1 MKILFII
8 SIYNQHLIRL
18 FLTKIFFIF
27 SISQPIA
34 SDDNENAFNFINEN
48 AVYFLTIIK
57 TEGSK
62 YDEKPDE
69 FKEKLKNIW
78 EPMVDVGLVSR
89 LILSKAYSTATEE
102 QILLFQTRT
111 KKLLLDT
118 YITALLEFEDYE
130 LETSRK
136 IKENKNKTL
145 EVEINFFSASDSFK
159 AKFTLYKN
167 KQGELKIINII
178 IDGINL
184 GLTFRNQ
191 FQDNL
196 KNENYDLDKAI
207 ETWKPLYID

>member
-1 MKILFII
+1 M
-8 SIYNQHLIRL
+8 IRL
-18 FLTKIFFIF
+18 FLTKIFIIF
-27 SISQPIA
+27 SVSQPIA
-34 SDDNENAFNFINEN
+34 SYDNENAFNFINEN

-62 YDEKPDE
+62 YDEKPEE

-89 LILSKAYSTATEE
+89 LILSKAYRTATEE

>member
-1 MKILFII
+1 M
-8 SIYNQHLIRL
+8 IRL
-18 FLTKIFFIF
+18 FLTKIFIIF
-27 SISQPIA
+27 SISSPIA

-62 YDEKPDE
+62 YEEKPDE

-89 LILSKAYSTATEE
+89 LILSKAYGTATKE

>member
-1 MKILFII
+1 M
-8 SIYNQHLIRL
+8 IRL
-18 FLTKIFFIF
+18 FLTKIFIILFLA
-27 SISQPIA
+27 QPLA
-34 SDDNENAFNFINEN
+34 SNDNEDAFNFINEN

-89 LILSKAYSTATEE
+89 LILSKAYRTATEE

-130 LETSRK
+130 LETSRE
-136 IKENKNKTL
+136 IKKNKNKTL

>member
-1 MKILFII
+1 M
-8 SIYNQHLIRL
+8 IRL
-18 FLTKIFFIF
+18 FLTKIFIIF
-27 SISQPIA
+27 SLSQPLV

-69 FKEKLKNIW
+69 FKDKLKNIW

-89 LILSKAYSTATEE
+89 LILSKAYKTATEE

>member
-1 MKILFII
+1 M
-8 SIYNQHLIRL
+8 IRL
-18 FLTKIFFIF
+18 FLTKIFIIF
-27 SISQPIA
+27 SISSPIA

-89 LILSKAYSTATEE
+89 LILSKAYRTATEE

-130 LETSRK
+130 LETSRE
-136 IKENKNKTL
+136 IKKNKNKTL

-196 KNENYDLDKAI
+196 KNENYNLDKAI

>member
-1 MKILFII
+1 M
-8 SIYNQHLIRL
+8 IRL
-18 FLTKIFFIF
+18 FLTKILIIF
-27 SISQPIA
+27 SLSQPLA

-78 EPMVDVGLVSR
+78 EPMVDVSLVSR
-89 LILSKAYSTATEE
+89 LILSKAYRTATEE

-196 KNENYDLDKAI
+196 KNENFDLDKAI

>member
-1 MKILFII
+1 M
-8 SIYNQHLIRL
+8 IRL

-27 SISQPIA
+27 SISSPIA

-89 LILSKAYSTATEE
+89 LILSKAYRTATEE

>member
-1 MKILFII
+1 M
-8 SIYNQHLIRL
+8 IRL
-18 FLTKIFFIF
+18 FLTKIFIIF
-27 SISQPIA
+27 SISSPIA

-196 KNENYDLDKAI
+196 KNENFDLDKAI

>member
-1 MKILFII
+1 M
-8 SIYNQHLIRL
+8 IRL
-18 FLTKIFFIF
+18 FLTKIFIIF
-27 SISQPIA
+27 SLFQPLV
-34 SDDNENAFNFINEN
+34 SDEKENAFNFINEN

-62 YDEKPDE
+62 YDEKPNE
-69 FKEKLKNIW
+69 FKDKLKNIW

-89 LILSKAYSTATEE
+89 LILSKAYKTATEE

>member
-1 MKILFII
+1 M
-8 SIYNQHLIRL
+8 IRL
-18 FLTKIFFIF
+18 FLTKIFIIF
-27 SISQPIA
+27 SLSQPLA

-89 LILSKAYSTATEE
+89 LILSKAYRTATEE

-130 LETSRK
+130 LETSRE
-136 IKENKNKTL
+136 IKKNKNKTL

-178 IDGINL
+178 IDAINL

>member
-1 MKILFII
+1 M
-8 SIYNQHLIRL
+8 IRL
-18 FLTKIFFIF
+18 FLTKIFIIF
-27 SISQPIA
+27 SISSPIA

-62 YDEKPDE
+62 YDQKPDE

-78 EPMVDVGLVSR
+78 EPMVDVSLVSR
-89 LILSKAYSTATEE
+89 LILSKAYRTATEE

>member
-1 MKILFII
+1 M
-8 SIYNQHLIRL
+8 IRL
-18 FLTKIFFIF
+18 FLTKIFIIF
-27 SISQPIA
+27 SLSQPLV
-34 SDDNENAFNFINEN
+34 SNEKENAFNFINEN

-89 LILSKAYSTATEE
+89 LILSKAYKTATEE
-102 QILLFQTRT
+102 QILLFQNRT

-130 LETSRK
+130 LQTSRK

>member
-1 MKILFII
+1 M
-8 SIYNQHLIRL
+8 IRL
-18 FLTKIFFIF
+18 FLTKIFIIF
-27 SISQPIA
+27 SLSQPLV

-48 AVYFLTIIK
+48 AVYFLTTIK

-89 LILSKAYSTATEE
+89 LILSKAYKTATEE

>member
-1 MKILFII
+1 M
-8 SIYNQHLIRL
+8 IRL
-18 FLTKIFFIF
+18 FLTKIFIIF
-27 SISQPIA
+27 SISSPIA

-89 LILSKAYSTATEE
+89 LILSKAYRTATEE

-167 KQGELKIINII
+167 KQGELRIINII

-196 KNENYDLDKAI
+196 KKENYDLDKAI

>member
-1 MKILFII
+1 M
-8 SIYNQHLIRL
+8 IRL
-18 FLTKIFFIF
+18 FLTKIFIIF
-27 SISQPIA
+27 SISPPIA

-89 LILSKAYSTATEE
+89 LILSKAYRTATEE

>member
-1 MKILFII
+1 M
-8 SIYNQHLIRL
+8 IRL
-18 FLTKIFFIF
+18 FLTKIFIIF

-78 EPMVDVGLVSR
+78 EPMVDVSLVSR
-89 LILSKAYSTATEE
+89 LILSKAYRTATEE

>member
-1 MKILFII
+1 M
-8 SIYNQHLIRL
+8 IRL
-18 FLTKIFFIF
+18 FLTKIFIIF
-27 SISQPIA
+27 SISLPIA
-34 SDDNENAFNFINEN
+34 SNDNEDAFNFINEN

-89 LILSKAYSTATEE
+89 LILSKTYRTATEE

>member
-1 MKILFII
+1 M
-8 SIYNQHLIRL
+8 IRL
-18 FLTKIFFIF
+18 FLTKIFIIF
-27 SISQPIA
+27 SISSPIA

-78 EPMVDVGLVSR
+78 EPMVDVSLVSR
-89 LILSKAYSTATEE
+89 LILSKAYRTATEE

-167 KQGELKIINII
+167 KQGELKIINIS

>member
-1 MKILFII
+1 M
-8 SIYNQHLIRL
+8 IRL
-18 FLTKIFFIF
+18 FLTKIFIIF

-89 LILSKAYSTATEE
+89 LILSKAYRTATEE

>member
-1 MKILFII
+1 M
-8 SIYNQHLIRL
+8 IRL
-18 FLTKIFFIF
+18 FLTKIFIIF
-27 SISQPIA
+27 SLSQPIA

-62 YDEKPDE
+62 YDEKPDA

-89 LILSKAYSTATEE
+89 LILSKAYATATEE
-102 QILLFQTRT
+102 QISLFQTRT

-118 YITALLEFEDYE
+118 YITALLEFEDYD

-136 IKENKNKTL
+136 IKVNKNKTL

-159 AKFTLYKN
+159 SKFTLYKN

-207 ETWKPLYID
+207 ETWKPLYIE

>member
-1 MKILFII
+1 M
-8 SIYNQHLIRL
+8 IRL
-18 FLTKIFFIF
+18 FLTKIFIIF
-27 SISQPIA
+27 SLSQPLV
-34 SDDNENAFNFINEN
+34 SNEKENAFNFINEN

-62 YDEKPDE
+62 YGEKPDE

-89 LILSKAYSTATEE
+89 LILSKAYKTATEE

-130 LETSRK
+130 LQTSRK

>member
-1 MKILFII
+1 M
-8 SIYNQHLIRL
+8 IRL
-18 FLTKIFFIF
+18 FLTKIFIIF
-27 SISQPIA
+27 SLSQPLA

-89 LILSKAYSTATEE
+89 LILSKAYRTATEE

-130 LETSRK
+130 LETSRE
-136 IKENKNKTL
+136 IKKNKNKTL

-207 ETWKPLYID
+207 ETWKPLYIE

>member
-1 MKILFII
+1 
-8 SIYNQHLIRL
+8 
-18 FLTKIFFIF
+18 
-27 SISQPIA
+27 
-34 SDDNENAFNFINEN
+34 
-48 AVYFLTIIK
+48 
-57 TEGSK
+57 
-62 YDEKPDE
+62 
-69 FKEKLKNIW
+69 
-78 EPMVDVGLVSR
+78 
-89 LILSKAYSTATEE
+89 
-102 QILLFQTRT
+102 
-111 KKLLLDT
+111 
-118 YITALLEFEDYE
+118 LEFEDYE

>member
-1 MKILFII
+1 M
-8 SIYNQHLIRL
+8 IRL
-18 FLTKIFFIF
+18 FLTKIFIIF
-27 SISQPIA
+27 SISSPIA

-89 LILSKAYSTATEE
+89 LILSKAYTTATEE
-102 QILLFQTRT
+102 QISLFQTRT

-118 YITALLEFEDYE
+118 YITALLEFEDYD

-136 IKENKNKTL
+136 IKVNKNKTL

-159 AKFTLYKN
+159 SKFTLYKN

-207 ETWKPLYID
+207 ETWKPLYIE

>member
-1 MKILFII
+1 M
-8 SIYNQHLIRL
+8 IRL
-18 FLTKIFFIF
+18 FLTKIFIIF
-27 SISQPIA
+27 SLSQPLV
-34 SDDNENAFNFINEN
+34 SDDEENAFNFINEN

-89 LILSKAYSTATEE
+89 LILSKAYKTATEE

-167 KQGELKIINII
+167 KQGDLKIINII

>member
-1 MKILFII
+1 M
-8 SIYNQHLIRL
+8 IRL
-18 FLTKIFFIF
+18 FLTKIFIIF
-27 SISQPIA
+27 SLSQPLA
-34 SDDNENAFNFINEN
+34 SNDNENAFNFINEN

-78 EPMVDVGLVSR
+78 EPMVDVSLVSR
-89 LILSKAYSTATEE
+89 LILSKAYRTATEE

>member
-1 MKILFII
+1 M
-8 SIYNQHLIRL
+8 IRL
-18 FLTKIFFIF
+18 FLTKIFIIF
-27 SISQPIA
+27 SLSQPIA

-89 LILSKAYSTATEE
+89 LILSKAYKTATEE

>member
-1 MKILFII
+1 M
-8 SIYNQHLIRL
+8 IRL
-18 FLTKIFFIF
+18 FLTKIFIIF
-27 SISQPIA
+27 SLSQPLA
-34 SDDNENAFNFINEN
+34 SNDNENAFNFINEN

-78 EPMVDVGLVSR
+78 EPMVDVRLVSR
-89 LILSKAYSTATEE
+89 LILSKAYRTATEE
-102 QILLFQTRT
+102 QILLFQART

-196 KNENYDLDKAI
+196 KNENFDLDKAI

>member
-1 MKILFII
+1 M
-8 SIYNQHLIRL
+8 IRL
-18 FLTKIFFIF
+18 FLTKIFIIF
-27 SISQPIA
+27 SISSPIA

-89 LILSKAYSTATEE
+89 LILSKAYRTATEE

-159 AKFTLYKN
+159 AKFTLYIN

>member
-1 MKILFII
+1 M
-8 SIYNQHLIRL
+8 IRL
-18 FLTKIFFIF
+18 FLTKIFIIF
-27 SISQPIA
+27 SLSQPLA
-34 SDDNENAFNFINEN
+34 SNDNENAFNFINKN

-57 TEGSK
+57 SEGSK

-89 LILSKAYSTATEE
+89 LILSKAYKTATEE

>member
-1 MKILFII
+1 M
-8 SIYNQHLIRL
+8 IRL
-18 FLTKIFFIF
+18 FLTKIFIIF

-89 LILSKAYSTATEE
+89 LILSEAYRTATEE

>member
-1 MKILFII
+1 M
-8 SIYNQHLIRL
+8 IRL
-18 FLTKIFFIF
+18 FLTKILIIF
-27 SISQPIA
+27 SLSQPLA

-62 YDEKPDE
+62 YEEKPDE

-78 EPMVDVGLVSR
+78 EPMVDVSLVSR
-89 LILSKAYSTATEE
+89 LILSKAYRTATEE